1 MNIKKHIPN
10 FITILNLVCGVGAI
24 LFFSKQLSENEKEFL
39 IDELIANSDNNYLLN
54 SYEMQYLVTAPYHI
68 TLGLFLIL
76 IATLLDFLD
85 GFAAKILKV
94 QSEIGAQLDS
104 LADMITFG
112 LAPGLLFYT
121 LADTFYAEIVWLK
134 FMFILIPVF
143 SALRLAKFNVD
154 TEQTT
159 YFKGLA
165 TPANAIL
172 WVGISFVFLNE
183 INIPY
188 YIMTVLVVVLSLLM
202 VSNFKM
208 FSLKVSNLKLEGD
221 NIYRVTLIGLTIITL
236 ILCSLLANIF
246 FAIPI
251 IIILYILLSIPYH
264 LNHNKK

>member
-24 LFFSKQLSENEKEFL
+24 LFFIESLYIGKGIISGCFGHSIEES
-39 IDELIANSDNNYLLN
+39 I
-54 SYEMQYLVTAPYHI
+54 V
-68 TLGLFLIL
+68 LGGCYLIL
-76 IATLLDFLD
+76 LATVLDFLD
-85 GFAAKILKV
+85 GFAAKMLKV

-104 LADMITFG
+104 LADMVTFG
-112 LAPGLLFYT
+112 VAPGFLFYA
-121 LADTFYAEIVWLK
+121 LASIYYPEVEWLK
-134 FMFILIPVF
+134 YLFILIPIF

-159 YFKGLA
+159 FFKGLA
-165 TPANAIL
+165 TPANAIF
-172 WVGISFVFLNE
+172 WVGFSFFFMWGV
-183 INIPY
+183 IPY
-188 YIMTVLVVVLSLLM
+188 FILALLVIALSLIM

-221 NIYRVTLIGLTIITL
+221 NIYRLILIGLVIITL

-264 LNHNKK
+264 LNYNKK